1 MALRP
6 KFGEESYASLAR
18 RIAYDAGGRE
28 DVLLKLLRE
37 ADALLLRRG
46 LPRTSSMFG
55 HPFYEKQ
62 LTVRFP
68 DGTQGYYA
76 PGGPSALVTY
86 RFTEGSSPG
95 DESLEGTRP

>member
-1 MALRP
+1 MTSRP
-6 KFGEESYASLAR
+6 ESGEEGYAPLAR
-18 RIAYDAGGRE
+18 RIAYEAGGRE

-37 ADALLLRRG
+37 CGALLLRRG
-46 LPRTSSMFG
+46 LPRTSSMYG

-62 LTVRFP
+62 LTIRFP

-86 RFTEGSSPG
+86 RFTEGSAPG
-95 DESLEGTRP
+95 DESLEGARP